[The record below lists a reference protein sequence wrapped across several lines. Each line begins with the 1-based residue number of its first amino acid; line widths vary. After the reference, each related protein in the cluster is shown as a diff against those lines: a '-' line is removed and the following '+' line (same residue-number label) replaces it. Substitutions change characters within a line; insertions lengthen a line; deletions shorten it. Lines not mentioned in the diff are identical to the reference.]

1 MVFSAYPEMTMTPT
15 VVNTNSSFTGES
27 EPWIQSLAWLA
38 PHLHEALCV
47 CLQVSKMVR
56 QKQQMARDAIQS
68 IHGKAAMM
76 EDLMAW
82 ISEALALLASK
93 ENNSIPDDLTTAD
106 ALLKEH
112 LVTKHC

>member
-1 MVFSAYPEMTMTPT
+1 
-15 VVNTNSSFTGES
+15 
-27 EPWIQSLAWLA
+27 
-38 PHLHEALCV
+38 
-47 CLQVSKMVR
+47 MVR

-82 ISEALALLASK
+82 ISEALALMASK
-93 ENNSIPDDLTTAD
+93 ENNSIPDDLATAD

-112 LVTKHC
+112 LVPTNYSPLIIAELT